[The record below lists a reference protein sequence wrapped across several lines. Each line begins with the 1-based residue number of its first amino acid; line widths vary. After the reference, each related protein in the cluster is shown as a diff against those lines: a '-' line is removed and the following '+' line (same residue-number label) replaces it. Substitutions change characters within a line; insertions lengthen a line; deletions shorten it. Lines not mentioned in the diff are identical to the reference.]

1 VLNIR
6 PRGDRLEVLKV
17 TKTGFIKAVFTL
29 SILQQMNKISRRAN
43 ATVITIALL
52 SPMIV
57 QGGPASGPRSED
69 AALSL
74 LLRTLKH
81 DRVYARRISLDCVTF
96 VTEEKTDAYFQFVL
110 RENHTAPCGGD
121 PETSPVVDR
130 YRIYAASGK
139 IKWLE
144 PVEGNWQ
151 RYNPAQIR

>member
-1 VLNIR
+1 
-6 PRGDRLEVLKV
+6 
-17 TKTGFIKAVFTL
+17 
-29 SILQQMNKISRRAN
+29 M

-57 QGGPASGPRSED
+57 QAGPASHLRSED

-81 DRVYARRISLDCVTF
+81 DHVYAHRISLDCVTF
-96 VTEEKTDAYFQFVL
+96 VTEEKTDTYFQFVL

-130 YRIYAASGK
+130 YRVYRASGK
-139 IKWLE
+139 IEWLDA
-144 PVEGNWQ
+144 VENTWQ
-151 RYNPAQIR
+151 RYNPARIR

>member
-1 VLNIR
+1 
-6 PRGDRLEVLKV
+6 
-17 TKTGFIKAVFTL
+17 
-29 SILQQMNKISRRAN
+29 MNKIVRRVM

-52 SPMIV
+52 SPVMV
-57 QGGPASGPRSED
+57 QAGPASRPLSEN
-69 AALSL
+69 AALSFL
-74 LLRTLKH
+74 VRTLKH

-130 YRIYAASGK
+130 YRIYPASGK

>member
-1 VLNIR
+1 
-6 PRGDRLEVLKV
+6 
-17 TKTGFIKAVFTL
+17 
-29 SILQQMNKISRRAN
+29 MNKISRRLM

-52 SPMIV
+52 SPVIV
-57 QGGPASGPRSED
+57 PAGPASHLLSEN

-96 VTEEKTDAYFQFVL
+96 VIEEKTDSYFQFVL

-130 YRIYAASGK
+130 YRIYRAAGK
-139 IKWLE
+139 IEWLE
-144 PVEGNWQ
+144 PVQGNWQ

>member
-1 VLNIR
+1 
-6 PRGDRLEVLKV
+6 
-17 TKTGFIKAVFTL
+17 
-29 SILQQMNKISRRAN
+29 MNKISRRVM

-57 QGGPASGPRSED
+57 QGGPASRPRSED

-81 DRVYARRISLDCVTF
+81 DRVYARRISLDCITF

-130 YRIYAASGK
+130 YRIYRASGK
-139 IKWLE
+139 IEWLE
-144 PVEGNWQ
+144 PVGNNWQ
-151 RYNPAQIR
+151 RYNRAQIR

>member
-1 VLNIR
+1 
-6 PRGDRLEVLKV
+6 
-17 TKTGFIKAVFTL
+17 
-29 SILQQMNKISRRAN
+29 MNTISRRVV

-52 SPMIV
+52 APMIV
-57 QGGPASGPRSED
+57 QADPASHPLSED

-81 DRVYARRISLDCVTF
+81 DRVYARRISLDCITF

-110 RENHTAPCGGD
+110 RENHTAPCSGD

-130 YRIYAASGK
+130 YRIYRASGK
-139 IKWLE
+139 IEWLE

-151 RYNPAQIR
+151 RYNPALIR